1 MECWVSE
8 MRTCRNEFTMVV
20 THRNI
25 QIMECGML
33 ELWNVESTKVS
44 YVRNGCFMSPF
55 LYGSCQSIVC
65 QLAFFEEIR

>member
-1 MECWVSE
+1 
-8 MRTCRNEFTMVV
+8 MVV